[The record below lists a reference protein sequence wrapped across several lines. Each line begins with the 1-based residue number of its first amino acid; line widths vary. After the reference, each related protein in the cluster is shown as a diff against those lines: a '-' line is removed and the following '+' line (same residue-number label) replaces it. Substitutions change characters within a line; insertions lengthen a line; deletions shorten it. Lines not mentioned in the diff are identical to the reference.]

1 MRRIV
6 SSFRDNRAA
15 IAWIVTPTLIGAAL
29 AVALAFGAA
38 PLVISVSFVPWALVL
53 YAGLLTSL
61 ALGLLVYGIRRRTR
75 RERER
80 ADAALVALRETAA
93 DERRRF
99 LRRLDH
105 EVKNPLMAIR
115 AGLANLPAASQ
126 SASIGSQIERLSSL
140 VGNLRKIADIETQ
153 PLDRSRVD
161 IAALLN
167 EAVALAGD
175 HPNATKRRVALS
187 LPRAPW
193 PVASIDGDYDLLVL
207 AIYNLIENALK
218 YSAEGATVEVRVVE
232 DGPLMLIEVANTG
245 SSIPDDELAQVF
257 DELYRGEDAKRVP
270 GSGLGLALVRT
281 VIHRHGGAIT
291 PRSRP
296 GQGTAFTIRLP
307 LDQNRPL

>member
-6 SSFRDNRAA
+6 SSFRNNRAA
-15 IAWIVTPTLIGAAL
+15 ITWIVFPALVGGAL
-29 AVALAFGAA
+29 AVAIAAGVA
-38 PLVISVSFVPWALVL
+38 PLIVTLSFTTWSLAL
-53 YAGLLTSL
+53 YAGLLASAAM
-61 ALGLLVYGIRRRTR
+61 ALLIYGIRRRTR

-80 ADAALVALRETAA
+80 ADAALAALRETAA

-167 EAVALAGD
+167 EAVALAED
-175 HPNATKRRVALS
+175 HPNAKARRVALS

-193 PVASIDGDYDLLVL
+193 PVSSIDGDYDLLVL

-232 DGPLMLIEVANTG
+232 DGPVMLIEVANTG
-245 SSIPDDELAQVF
+245 SSIPEDDLSQVF
-257 DELYRGEDAKRVP
+257 DELYRGEDAKRMP

-307 LDQNRPL
+307 LDANRPL